1 MKRHRGGIAGLA
13 VLAAAVAVPVMFS
26 AYRRNRCGDYT
37 RAAEFRAIVGDY
49 LIYEQIGS
57 QSDRLEE

>member
-1 MKRHRGGIAGLA
+1 MGVIVKRHRGGIAGLA

-49 LIYEQIGS
+49 LI
-57 QSDRLEE
+57 